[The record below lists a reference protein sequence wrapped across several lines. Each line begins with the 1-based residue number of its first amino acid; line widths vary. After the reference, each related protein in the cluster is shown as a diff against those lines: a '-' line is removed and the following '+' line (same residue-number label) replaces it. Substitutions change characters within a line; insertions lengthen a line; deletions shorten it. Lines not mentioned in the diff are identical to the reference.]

1 MFITGNPYSDVL
13 NFLTVILPIISLAII
28 LFRKEYTH
36 DTITFVMILCIF
48 FFIQRVLF
56 TDISKFG
63 IPPKI
68 THNVFNG
75 IEFML
80 MAVILKV
87 QTTSTRF
94 RYILNGFLIAYISS
108 IITYYAILGFT
119 NDELLLRGIQYG
131 LMIIMMGV
139 AIARQWQKQSLEM
152 MNSPLFWFCMSTLF
166 YFTFCLFWE
175 AGKVYLFNTQE
186 TASLTSAMFMKIA
199 AAIRFVMFTFAIW
212 FLEPTEETRP
222 YEIRQGM
229 RIVINGRDYEPDQRR
244 FEVGETFSITG

>member
-13 NFLTVILPIISLAII
+13 NFLTVILPIISLGII
-28 LFRKEYTH
+28 LFRKEYTQ
-36 DTITFVMILCIF
+36 DAITFVMILCIF

-56 TDISKFG
+56 T
-63 IPPKI
+63 
-68 THNVFNG
+68 HNVLNG

-87 QTTSTRF
+87 HTTSTRF
-94 RYILNGFLIAYISS
+94 RYVLNGFVIAYISS

-119 NDELLLRGIQYG
+119 SDELLLRGIQYG
-131 LMIIMMGV
+131 LMIAMMAV
-139 AIARQWQKQSLEM
+139 AIGRQWQKQSLEM
-152 MNSPLFWFCMSTLF
+152 MNSPLFWICMSTLF

-186 TASLTSAMFMKIA
+186 TASLASAMFMKIA

-229 RIVINGRDYEPDQRR
+229 RIVINGRDYEPDQHR
-244 FEVGETFSITG
+244 FEVGESFSITG